1 MNRVETLN
9 RDAAAV
15 PVALEMDLGS
25 PPQSVDGNVAPAIAV
40 EYLCKRYGSHWAVD
54 DVNFIV
60 PCGWTIGL
68 LGGNGAGKT
77 TTIAMIMGLVIPT
90 AGRVLVLGHDMARER
105 HKVLRRMNFESPYV
119 GLPARLT
126 VRENLSV
133 FGRLY
138 GVPNVKTRIEEL
150 SDEFDLG
157 AILDCAT
164 GRLSEGQKTRV
175 SVAKAL
181 INQPEVLLLDEPT
194 GSLDPERAEWVRG
207 RLEIYRRRRNATIL
221 LSSHNMMEVERLCD
235 FVIIMRFGRV
245 IEMGAPHQLLERHG
259 RDNLDE
265 LFIHLARAGGEVSR
279 DYRIAGAAGAR
290 DPST

>member
-1 MNRVETLN
+1 MSEGTMNRVERLN
-9 RDAAAV
+9 CGATAV
-15 PVALEMDLGS
+15 PVTPEMALGS
-25 PPQSVDGNVAPAIAV
+25 LPESVDGNLAPAIAV
-40 EYLCKRYGSHWAVD
+40 EYLCKKYGSHWAVD
-54 DVNFIV
+54 DVNFSV
-60 PCGWTIGL
+60 PSGWTVGL

-77 TTIAMIMGLVIPT
+77 TTIAMIMGLVVPT

-138 GVPNVKTRIEEL
+138 GVPNVNARIEEL
-150 SDEFDLG
+150 ADEFDLG
-157 AILDCAT
+157 AILNSAT
-164 GRLSEGQKTRV
+164 GRLSAGQKTRV

-194 GSLDPERAEWVRG
+194 GSLDPERAEWVRS
-207 RLEIYRRRRNATIL
+207 RLEIYRQRHNATIL

-235 FVIIMRFGRV
+235 FVIIMSFGRV
-245 IEMGAPHQLLERHG
+245 IEMGAPYQLLERHG
-259 RDNLDE
+259 RDSLDE
-265 LFIHLARAGGEVSR
+265 LFIHLARAESGFASV
-279 DYRIAGAAGAR
+279 AGAHDA
-290 DPST
+290 ST

>member
-1 MNRVETLN
+1 MNRVERLN
-9 RDAAAV
+9 RVATAV
-15 PVALEMDLGS
+15 PVAPATALGS
-25 PPQSVDGNVAPAIAV
+25 LPQSVDGNVAPAIAA
-40 EYLCKRYGSHWAVD
+40 EYGSHWAVD

-60 PCGWTIGL
+60 PRGWTVGL

-138 GVPNVKTRIEEL
+138 GVPNVKARIEEL
-150 SDEFDLG
+150 ADEFDLG
-157 AILDCAT
+157 AVLNCAT
-164 GRLSEGQKTRV
+164 GRLSAGQKTRV

-194 GSLDPERAEWVRG
+194 GSLDPERAEWVRS
-207 RLEIYRRRRNATIL
+207 RLEIYRQRHNATIL
-221 LSSHNMMEVERLCD
+221 LSSHNMIEVERLCD
-235 FVIIMRFGRV
+235 FVIIMSFGRV
-245 IEMGAPHQLLERHG
+245 IEMGAPYQLLDRHG
-259 RDNLDE
+259 RDSLDE
-265 LFIHLARAGGEVSR
+265 LFIHLARAERDVQRDSRFASVS
-279 DYRIAGAAGAR
+279 DAQSA
-290 DPST
+290 ST